1 MRKTVEARIDKI
13 QAKTVVRPTAEILRG
28 VTGPHARAAWQ
39 NLIDSGNNA
48 RMNAI
53 LRFLFAAVIIDE
65 SRAGKGRFDYDRI
78 DIDPNPL

>member
-1 MRKTVEARIDKI
+1 MLEEFVTEA
-13 QAKTVVRPTAEILRG
+13 ALRLD

-39 NLIDSGNNA
+39 NLVDSA
-48 RMNAI
+48 DYAQMNAI

-78 DIDPNPL
+78 DIGPESAMTV